1 MTTVTLNISGDSQ
14 EVISVIQSLAK
25 QQEVSQAP
33 VATEPPPVAANDAA
47 VTSPAP
53 EPPAHTWTAASARG
67 TRSNVSADAQRLLDA
82 LVRAPDHQM
91 HIDDIYSQLE
101 LDRYGLIGARRF
113 HLRRPQAQCGDGQH
127 HPAYHQGPPRYAK
140 QRIRGRDLSGTG
152 AGNTPVNRRRA
163 QPNRRAGTRN
173 RSEWRRYSC
182 LRRLSQAGMP
192 VPPEP
197 GR

>member
-33 VATEPPPVAANDAA
+33 VATEPPPMAANDAA

-101 LDRYGLIGARRF
+101 LDRYGLIGARRSISAA
-113 HLRRPQAQCGDGQH
+113 LRRNAATANTTLLTTKDRRVTLSSEYADAISVERV
-127 HPAYHQGPPRYAK
+127 PAIPR
-140 QRIRGRDLSGTG
+140 
-152 AGNTPVNRRRA
+152 
-163 QPNRRAGTRN
+163 
-173 RSEWRRYSC
+173 
-182 LRRLSQAGMP
+182 
-192 VPPEP
+192 
-197 GR
+197 